1 MRRNNT
7 NRPSKNRFDH
17 VYIDM
22 PQCPWISD
30 VVVDPLKT
38 VYHNRAASPG
48 ANVVRIIRDVD
59 DLGAFMWQFNVE
71 LF

>member
-7 NRPSKNRFDH
+7 KKPSKDRYDH

-22 PQCPWISD
+22 PQCAWLSD
-30 VVVDPLKT
+30 IVVDPLKT
-38 VYHNRAASPG
+38 VYHNRAADHD

-59 DLGAFMWQFNVE
+59 DLGAFMWRFNVE

>member
-7 NRPSKNRFDH
+7 KKPGKDRYDH

-22 PQCPWISD
+22 PQCTWISD
-30 VVVDPLKT
+30 IVVDPLKT
-38 VYHNRAASPG
+38 VYHNRAASPD
-48 ANVVRIIRDVD
+48 ANVVRVIRDVD
-59 DLGAFMWQFNVE
+59 DLGTFMWQFNVE

>member
-1 MRRNNT
+1 MRHNNIRKT
-7 NRPSKNRFDH
+7 SKDRFDH

-22 PQCPWISD
+22 PQCTWISD

-38 VYHNRAASPG
+38 VYHNRAADPD
-48 ANVVRIIRDVD
+48 ANVVRMIRDVD
-59 DLGAFMWQFNVE
+59 DLGTFMWQFHVE